1 MKAGDLLTIS
11 PLIALTLASIVV
23 MLAAAFRRS
32 HALALGLTLGGLAA
46 TFGTLF
52 VSASR
57 AERLVTPL
65 VSMDS
70 YTLFFIGLLT
80 VATACVAL
88 LSWSYLE
95 RLPLHPEEYYVL
107 LLTATLGGAALVAST
122 HFASFFL
129 GLEILSVSLY
139 ALIVYPVHRADAVEA
154 AVKYLVLAGATS
166 AFLIFGMALVYA
178 EAGTMSAAG
187 VARLIAGLGSGSA
200 VVTIGVVMILVGVGF
215 KLAVVP
221 FHMWTPDVY
230 EGAPAPVTAYI
241 ATVSKG
247 AVFALLLRY
256 MLPVSGDTSS
266 TLFLALAAVAIAS
279 MLAGNLLALRQ
290 DNVKRILAYSS
301 IAHLGYLLVAFLASG
316 AASRER
322 PSASTSSRTSRP
334 PWWRSGWSPRSPR
347 TSATRDS
354 CADYRGLGARRPWL
368 AAIFTVALLSLA
380 GMPLTMGFIGKFLIV
395 TAGSG
400 AALWALVVVLVVTST
415 IGLYYYTRLIVAMYV
430 RRPEEARAGRRPDRH
445 PAGGGRH
452 GGLRRARR
460 AHRRAGR
467 VRRVPGAAA
476 AARGARR
483 LRAALAVRRPPAR
496 DGVAPSSADRRSP
509 SPRPAGEDR
518 RRERV
523 QEWR

>member
-23 MLAAAFRRS
+23 MLAAAFWRS

-52 VSASR
+52 VAASR

-80 VATACVAL
+80 VATACVAI

-187 VARLIAGLGSGSA
+187 VAGLIAGLGSGSA

-279 MLAGNLLALRQ
+279 MLAGNLLALSQ

-301 IAHLGYLLVAFLASG
+301 IAHLGYLLVAFLATGQRAG
-316 AASRER
+316 AAVGFYLVAYFATTLVAFGVVSVLSTGER
-322 PSASTSSRTSRP
+322 DAGLMR
-334 PWWRSGWSPRSPR
+334 
-347 TSATRDS
+347 
-354 CADYRGLGARRPWL
+354 DYRGLGARRPWL

-430 RRPEEARAGRRPDRH
+430 RRPEELE
-445 PAGGGRH
+445 PAGA
-452 GGLRRARR
+452 LTAVQP
-460 AHRRAGR
+460 AAG
-467 VRRVPGAAA
+467 
-476 AARGARR
+476 
-483 LRAALAVRRPPAR
+483 
-496 DGVAPSSADRRSP
+496 GVAGFAVLGALTGVLVVFGVY
-509 SPRPAGEDR
+509 PAPLLRLVEHA
-518 RRERV
+518 V
-523 QEWR
+523 SVLPWP